1 MADISSGRVLVVD
14 DEPNA
19 LKVLSSILF
28 EDGYAVSQAHNAS
41 AALDKVRSQDFDAVI
56 TDMKMPGRDG
66 LQLYDDLNT
75 QFPDIPVIFL
85 TAYGTV
91 ESAVSA
97 MNRGAFYYFIKPP
110 DYISLKGILAR
121 AIEERRMKRDLVKNR
136 CSESGYR
143 ILGNNSGLKGIL
155 AQVHAVRDSASSV
168 LIRGETGTGKE
179 LIARALHYGGNRQG
193 HPFVAVNCAAI
204 PAELIEAELFG
215 HEKGAFTGATGRRVG
230 RVEQAAGGTLFLD
243 EIGELEPAVQAKL
256 LRVIQEKEVQRLG
269 SNETFGVE
277 FRLVSSTNR
286 NLLKEVGK
294 GTFREDLY
302 YRINVVEFEVPPL
315 RERRDDIPLLVN
327 EFLHEFC
334 AREHKVLFLGDEV
347 MNKLCRFSWP
357 GNIRQLRN
365 VVERAV
371 VLARGRTLTPHDLP
385 CELTAFDRPGGDSG
399 GGQPTL
405 KEIEVK
411 TIRDVLLACDGN
423 KSQAAK
429 ILGFSRKALY
439 KRLKDFPLI

>member
-1 MADISSGRVLVVD
+1 MADLLSGRVLVVD

-28 EDGYAVSQAHNAS
+28 EEGYTVSQAPDAS
-41 AALDKVRSQDFDAVI
+41 SALDKVRSQDFDAVI

-97 MNRGAFYYFIKPP
+97 MNRGAYYYFIKPP
-110 DYISLKGILAR
+110 DYKSLKGILAR
-121 AIEERRMKRDLVKNR
+121 AVEERRMKRDLGESR
-136 CSESGYR
+136 CSEKGCR
-143 ILGNNSGLKGIL
+143 ILGNNPDLKRIL

-179 LIARALHYGGNRQG
+179 LIARALHYGGIRQSN
-193 HPFVAVNCAAI
+193 PFVAVNCAAI
-204 PAELIEAELFG
+204 PADLIEAELFG
-215 HEKGAFTGATGRRVG
+215 HEKGAFTGATGRRIG
-230 RVEQAAGGTLFLD
+230 RVEQASGGTLFLD
-243 EIGELEPAVQAKL
+243 EIGELEPALQAKL

-269 SNETFGVE
+269 SNKTVEVE
-277 FRLVSSTNR
+277 FRLISSTNR
-286 NLLKEVGK
+286 NLFKEVAK

-302 YRINVVEFEVPPL
+302 YRINVVEFEIPPL
-315 RERRDDIPLLVN
+315 RKRQDDIPLLVN

-334 AREHKVLFLGDEV
+334 AREHKVLCLSDEV
-347 MNKLCRFSWP
+347 MNQLCRFSWP

-371 VLARGRTLTPHDLP
+371 ALARGKTITLCDLP
-385 CELTAFDRPGGDSG
+385 CELTVGDRPGSDP

-405 KEIEVK
+405 KELEVR

-439 KRLKDFPLI
+439 KRLKDFPRI

>member
-28 EDGYAVSQAHNAS
+28 EEGYAVSQAPNAS
-41 AALDKVRSQDFDAVI
+41 EALDKVRSQDFDAVI

-66 LQLYDDLNT
+66 MQLYDDLNT

-91 ESAVSA
+91 ESAVRA

-110 DYISLKGILAR
+110 DYMSLKGTLAR
-121 AIEERRMKRDLVKNR
+121 AVEERRMKRTLGEGR
-136 CSESGYR
+136 CSENGCK
-143 ILGNNSGLKGIL
+143 ILGNNPGLKKIL
-155 AQVHAVRDSASSV
+155 AQVHAVRDSSSSV
-168 LIRGETGTGKE
+168 LVRGETGTGKE
-179 LIARALHYGGNRQG
+179 LIARALHYGSIRQG

-204 PAELIEAELFG
+204 PSELIEAELFG
-215 HEKGAFTGATGRRVG
+215 HEKGAFTGAVGRRVG

-243 EIGELEPAVQAKL
+243 EIGELKPAVQAKL

-269 SNETFGVE
+269 SNHTVAVE

-286 NLLKEVGK
+286 NLVKDVAK

-315 RERRDDIPLLVN
+315 RERREDIPLLVHA
-327 EFLHEFC
+327 FLEEFC
-334 AREHKVLFLGDEV
+334 AREHKVLFFGDEV
-347 MNKLCRFSWP
+347 MNQLCRFPWP

-371 VLARGRTLTPHDLP
+371 VLSRGKTMTLRDLP
-385 CELTAFDRPGGDSG
+385 GELTDFDRHGSG
-399 GGQPTL
+399 TGEQPTL
-405 KEIEVK
+405 KELEVR
-411 TIRDVLLACDGN
+411 TIRDVLRSCDGN

-439 KRLKDFPLI
+439 KRLKDFPLH

>member
-1 MADISSGRVLVVD
+1 MADLLSGRVLVVD

-28 EDGYAVSQAHNAS
+28 EEGYTVSQAPDAS
-41 AALDKVRSQDFDAVI
+41 SALDKVRSQDFDAVI

-97 MNRGAFYYFIKPP
+97 MNRGAYYYFIKPP
-110 DYISLKGILAR
+110 DYKSLKGILAR
-121 AIEERRMKRDLVKNR
+121 AVEERRMKRDLGEGR
-136 CSESGYR
+136 CSEKGCR
-143 ILGNNSGLKGIL
+143 ILGNNPDLKRIL

-179 LIARALHYGGNRQG
+179 LIARALHYGGIRQSN
-193 HPFVAVNCAAI
+193 PFVAVNCAAI
-204 PAELIEAELFG
+204 PADLIEAELFG
-215 HEKGAFTGATGRRVG
+215 HEKGAFTGATGRRIG
-230 RVEQAAGGTLFLD
+230 RVEQASGGTLFLD
-243 EIGELEPAVQAKL
+243 EIGELEPALQAKL

-269 SNETFGVE
+269 SNKTVEVE
-277 FRLVSSTNR
+277 FRLISSTNR
-286 NLLKEVGK
+286 NLFKEVAK

-302 YRINVVEFEVPPL
+302 YRINVVEFEIPPL
-315 RERRDDIPLLVN
+315 RKRQDDIPLLVN

-334 AREHKVLFLGDEV
+334 AREHKVLCLSDEV
-347 MNKLCRFSWP
+347 MNQLCRFSWP

-371 VLARGRTLTPHDLP
+371 ALARGKTITLCDLP
-385 CELTAFDRPGGDSG
+385 CELTVGDRPGSDPE
-399 GGQPTL
+399 GQPTL
-405 KEIEVK
+405 KELEVR

-439 KRLKDFPLI
+439 KRLKDFPRI